1 MSKKI
6 IYSAEDLPEPIDGVI
21 YLEPG
26 TEIRT
31 TIDLGS
37 SKISCKDFK
46 KQNIDVSEIED
57 KE

>member
-1 MSKKI
+1 MGKKI
-6 IYSAEDLPEPIDGVI
+6 IYSAEDIPEPIDGVI

-31 TIDLGS
+31 TIDLGPN
-37 SKISCKDFK
+37 KISLKELEE
-46 KQNIDVSEIED
+46 QNTNASETED